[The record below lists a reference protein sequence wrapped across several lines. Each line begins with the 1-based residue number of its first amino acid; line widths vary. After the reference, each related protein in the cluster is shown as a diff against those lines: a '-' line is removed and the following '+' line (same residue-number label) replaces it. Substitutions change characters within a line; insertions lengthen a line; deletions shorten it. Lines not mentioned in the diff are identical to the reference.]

1 MKMEFKLLIS
11 GGDSLKK
18 KFEETLKANPMLHMD
33 LIRAFGHSVMM
44 ALRLNEEDKIS
55 IDGFRAGEI
64 PDLGP
69 VTKEEVDAWKKD
81 LESKFSCGT
90 EENSNKKVD
99 N

>member
-1 MKMEFKLLIS
+1 MRMEFKLLIS

-18 KFEETLKANPMLHMD
+18 KFEDTLKDNPVLHMD

-44 ALRLNEEDKIS
+44 ALRLNEGDKIS

-64 PDLGP
+64 PDLP
-69 VTKEEVDAWKKD
+69 PITDQEKDEVVKEL
-81 LESKFSCGT
+81 LEK
-90 EENSNKKVD
+90 NID

>member
-11 GGDSLKK
+11 GGDSLKT

-64 PDLGP
+64 PNTDP
-69 VTKEEVDAWKKD
+69 VTKAEVDEWKKD
-81 LESKFSCGT
+81 LEGKFFSDADQ
-90 EENSNKKVD
+90 NSNKKVD